1 MLFTEVSTCNK
12 RKIYCVSQC
21 SKYFMEIQ
29 RAHAFHPAARNSCKQ
44 YLAVI
49 LLQENAWQVPLSK
62 RDTTRPVQKS

>member
-12 RKIYCVSQC
+12 RKICCVSQG
-21 SKYFMEIQ
+21 SRYFVEIQ
-29 RAHAFHPAARNSCKQ
+29 IGRVFHPAARNSCKQ